1 MVDMH
6 THSYI
11 SDGTLSPK
19 ELILEAKK
27 NNLNAVALTD
37 HDTVDGLKE
46 SEIIANTNKI
56 EFIKG
61 IEYSC
66 NIGNNEIHI
75 LGYFLNLE
83 DENFIKRTNAL
94 LYSRNIRNKY
104 MIEKLNKLG
113 ININYEEILTKMKGS
128 VMGRLHIANEMI
140 NKGYSKSIE
149 EIFDKYLSKRGK
161 AYVEREDCSP
171 YKVLEILKDNNA
183 FVSLAHPKL
192 ISDNIDFIEKL
203 IKDLK
208 NKGLDAIEVY
218 HPSANIS
225 ETNLLKKIS
234 KKYGLLNT
242 GGSDFHGKNKKN
254 INIGK
259 CYISMEEY
267 DKIRNYIGR

>member
-75 LGYFLNLE
+75 LGYFLDLE

-192 ISDNIDFIEKL
+192 ISDNIDFIKKL

-259 CYISMEEY
+259 CYISIEEY

>member
-242 GGSDFHGKNKKN
+242 GGSDFHGENKKN